1 MLLVRSSLF
10 ALLSAPFV
18 VFAQSPNPP
27 NVPVGFAVTAGQSID
42 LSWKPTT
49 QGTVTLVLR
58 SGASSDL
65 NVGSVIVSSIDN
77 SGSYTWTPDSTITR
91 GSDYTIEIVDDSD
104 PTQTNFYPYFVINSD
119 NTVASSTGQ
128 VTLGAAA
135 ATSGLST
142 ATPTGSA
149 TSILAAISSASVSSA
164 SASASS
170 ASASTGSSASAA
182 TVTAT
187 TSVPAT
193 SSGAATG
200 SSAASGSQTTMA
212 TGTSSSAS
220 AASSAAASGSSAAA
234 SPLSAS
240 VAGAP
245 RATAMAG
252 MLGLAALGALAL

>member
-1 MLLVRSSLF
+1 MLLVRSSLL

-65 NVGSVIVSSIDN
+65 NVGSVIVC

-212 TGTSSSAS
+212 TGTSSGAS